1 LGSCAEESLARKN
14 FYCTSE
20 RRSHL
25 VHEPLIDDDPRNNAF
40 GLLMSL
46 NKLIETNGGFDYTGA
61 DCSARIRE
69 VGFETIRVEYL
80 VGADSMVI
88 GVK

>member
-1 LGSCAEESLARKN
+1 
-14 FYCTSE
+14 
-20 RRSHL
+20 
-25 VHEPLIDDDPRNNAF
+25 
-40 GLLMSL
+40 MSL